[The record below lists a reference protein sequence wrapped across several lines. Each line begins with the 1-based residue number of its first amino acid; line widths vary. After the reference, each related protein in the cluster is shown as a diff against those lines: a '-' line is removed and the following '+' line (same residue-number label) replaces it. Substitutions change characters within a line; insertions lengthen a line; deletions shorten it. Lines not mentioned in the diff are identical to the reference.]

1 MTKGKERLYQ
11 TQTVMKRNLHL
22 AYPAGNGGMVL
33 RTEQDWERDIEP
45 ISTSEDGTVWTFQ
58 LEADQPFLYFK
69 AILIR
74 DGRRTGPLVRTR
86 CSLWKK
92 DDGWISYPVFFS
104 PNHGKFSELIEFES
118 AILNRVHRIR
128 AYVPCGYYENTLATY
143 PVAFMQDGQNL
154 FFPDE
159 AFMGSDWGVNRTSE
173 TLSSMQATDDL
184 VIVGIHSEDRM
195 LSITPSRDMSMR
207 SACTRGSP
215 RRRAPPAHCQA
226 SLLPLCVGFFAWWCR
241 LVLRYLAIS

>member
-1 MTKGKERLYQ
+1 MTKGKERLYR

-22 AYPAGNGGMVL
+22 AYPAGNGGMVP

-74 DGRRTGPLVRTR
+74 DGQRHWAVGENALLVMEE
-86 CSLWKK
+86 
-92 DDGWISYPVFFS
+92 DDGRISYPVFFS

-173 TLSSMQATDDL
+173 TLSSMQQPT
-184 VIVGIHSEDRM
+184 
-195 LSITPSRDMSMR
+195 
-207 SACTRGSP
+207 
-215 RRRAPPAHCQA
+215 
-226 SLLPLCVGFFAWWCR
+226 
-241 LVLRYLAIS
+241 IS